1 MSDASGASDYDED
14 KALEAA
20 MNVSVAHYHF
30 MSASLNRTKDAT
42 ATVLDSDPRDAN
54 RSVAQSIAA
63 SLADAEAVSS
73 IMNQFMTKSI
83 STTLKAPNGSNKS
96 VAFQPLASA

>member
-1 MSDASGASDYDED
+1 MIIFKRLGTNLDPEKENEKTAKVAESARTMSDASGASDYDED

-20 MNVSVAHYHF
+20 MNVSVTHYHF
-30 MSASLNRTKDAT
+30 MSASLNRAKDAT

-54 RSVAQSIAA
+54 RSVAQSVAA

-73 IMNQFMTKSI
+73 IMN
-83 STTLKAPNGSNKS
+83 
-96 VAFQPLASA
+96 